1 MLKFQQE
8 RSKVDIFTP
17 DNTHWE
23 WDAGEANLVYDG
35 SIAELAKETHKT
47 EDELYALLGEYED
60 ESRNLQADIEEIE
73 MARRGDY

>member
-1 MLKFQQE
+1 M
-8 RSKVDIFTP
+8 DIFTP

-35 SIAELAKETHKT
+35 SMAELAKETHKT